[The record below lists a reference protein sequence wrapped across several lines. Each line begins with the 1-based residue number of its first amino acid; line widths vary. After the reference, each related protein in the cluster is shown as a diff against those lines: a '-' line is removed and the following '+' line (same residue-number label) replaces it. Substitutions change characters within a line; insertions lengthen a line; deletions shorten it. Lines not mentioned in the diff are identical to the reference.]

1 MHIRYFKK
9 GCLASQPAAYQH
21 SLQSVISLILLV
33 SFPANMSDQRGPICG
48 GISGELQG
56 EKLQEALELLDKSL
70 AQLAT
75 GNGPSFK

>member
-1 MHIRYFKK
+1 
-9 GCLASQPAAYQH
+9 
-21 SLQSVISLILLV
+21 
-33 SFPANMSDQRGPICG
+33 MSDQRGPICG

-75 GNGPSFK
+75 GNGPSFKWVT